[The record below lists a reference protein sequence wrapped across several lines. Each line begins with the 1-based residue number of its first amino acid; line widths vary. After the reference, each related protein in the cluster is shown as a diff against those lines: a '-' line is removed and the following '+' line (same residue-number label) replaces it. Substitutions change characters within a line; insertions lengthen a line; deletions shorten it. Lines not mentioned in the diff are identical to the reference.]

1 MGKTELNGPERTAPE
16 LTGAELDRV
25 FLLAR
30 ATAPE
35 PPGALMAHV
44 LQAGLAAMP
53 APSGAPLRGAHPAAA
68 GLLAGIGRIWSSFSA
83 GFGGSAVVASL
94 GAVAALALFLG
105 YSDPAGL
112 SDGFWTGAGAA
123 TGGEG
128 DDGPELE
135 PVAIYFLAGG

>member
-1 MGKTELNGPERTAPE
+1 MGKTELTGPERNAPE

-35 PPGALMAHV
+35 PSGALMAHV

-53 APSGAPLRGAHPAAA
+53 APSGAPSRVLRPAGA
-68 GLLAGIGRIWSSFSA
+68 GFLAGIARLWSSFSA
-83 GFGGSAVVASL
+83 GFGGSGVVASL

-112 SDGFWTGAGAA
+112 GDGFLTAAGAM
-123 TGGEG
+123 TVTEG